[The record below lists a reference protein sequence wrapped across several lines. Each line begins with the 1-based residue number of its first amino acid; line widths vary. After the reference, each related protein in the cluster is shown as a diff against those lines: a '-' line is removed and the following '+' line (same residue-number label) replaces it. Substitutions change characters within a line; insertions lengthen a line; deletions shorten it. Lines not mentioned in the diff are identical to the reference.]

1 MSVCQLYLGHL
12 KQALSILCDTVQSH
26 LSTALQE
33 NVLLNICTLFELES
47 SHSIDN
53 KLALLRLVNKHK
65 GDAIG
70 ISCLKLQM

>member
-1 MSVCQLYLGHL
+1 MSVCQLYLGCL
-12 KQALSILCDTVQSH
+12 KQALSILCETIKIHVD
-26 LSTALQE
+26 TALQE

-47 SHSIDN
+47 SHSNDN

-65 GDAIG
+65 GDAIC

>member
-12 KQALSILCDTVQSH
+12 KQALNILCETVQTH
-26 LSTALQE
+26 PNTALQE

-47 SHSIDN
+47 SHSNEN

-65 GDAIG
+65 GDAIC